1 MEVVIL
7 LYLINE
13 DASWLVEI
21 SNPEPDPKP
30 NPDPTPNPN
39 PDPYP

>member
-21 SNPEPDPKP
+21 SNP
-30 NPDPTPNPN
+30 
-39 PDPYP
+39 DPYPSP

>member
-13 DASWLVEI
+13 DASWLVKI
-21 SNPEPDPKP
+21 SNRTLSLTLTFPYPCPY
-30 NPDPTPNPN
+30 PTPN
-39 PDPYP
+39 